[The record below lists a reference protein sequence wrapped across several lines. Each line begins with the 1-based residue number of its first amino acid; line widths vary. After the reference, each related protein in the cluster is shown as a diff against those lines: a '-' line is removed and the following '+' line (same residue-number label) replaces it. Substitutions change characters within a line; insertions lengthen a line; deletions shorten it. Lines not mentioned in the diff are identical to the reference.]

1 MSTEAL
7 IGAWV
12 AVGLSLLIYSFLY
25 KDNPFFKFA
34 EHIFVGVS
42 IGYLLTIT
50 YYQVMVNKLYLPMIQ
65 QGKWWL
71 LIPAFL
77 GLLMLSR
84 FIPPIAWL
92 SRISFAFLLGI
103 SSGLAIPRQISSF
116 ILQQVQGTIKP
127 LITVGENGVTITL
140 TNLNSLLI
148 LIGVVSVLFYFF
160 FSLEHTG
167 AVRRV
172 ARMGIYFLMVSFGA
186 AFGYTVMARMSLLI
200 GRLDELMLYAS
211 ASYGYA
217 TPLLVVAMII
227 GLMWWERKEA
237 GGIKR
242 RDKDGTNPTLNFYV
256 LRLRLLPL
264 LDPSC
269 WKLNRGP
276 SGR

>member
-1 MSTEAL
+1 MSTETL
-7 IGAWV
+7 VGAWV

-25 KDNPFFKFA
+25 KDNPFFKLA

-71 LIPAFL
+71 VIPAFL
-77 GLLMLSR
+77 GMLMLSR

-127 LITVGENGVTITL
+127 LITVGDSGVAVTL
-140 TNLNSLLI
+140 ANLNSLLI
-148 LIGVVSVLFYFF
+148 LIGVASVLFYFF
-160 FSLEHTG
+160 FSIEHTG
-167 AVRRV
+167 PVRRV
-172 ARMGIYFLMVSFGA
+172 ARIGIYFLMISFGA

-200 GRLDELMLYAS
+200 GRLDELVLYSS
-211 ASYGYA
+211 AAYGHA
-217 TPLLVVAMII
+217 TLVLLAAVIL
-227 GLMWWERKEA
+227 GLVWWERRQRPE
-237 GGIKR
+237 
-242 RDKDGTNPTLNFYV
+242 
-256 LRLRLLPL
+256 
-264 LDPSC
+264 S
-269 WKLNRGP
+269 
-276 SGR
+276 

>member
-1 MSTEAL
+1 MSTETL
-7 IGAWV
+7 VGAWV

-25 KDNPFFKFA
+25 KDNPFFKLA

-50 YYQVMVNKLYLPMIQ
+50 YYQVMVNKLYLPMMQ

-71 LIPAFL
+71 VIPAFL
-77 GLLMLSR
+77 GMLMLSR

-127 LITVGENGVTITL
+127 LVTVGDSGVTFTL
-140 TNLNSLLI
+140 ANLDSLLI

-160 FSLEHTG
+160 FSIEHTG
-167 AVRRV
+167 PVRRV
-172 ARMGIYFLMVSFGA
+172 ARIGIYFLMISFGA

-200 GRLDELMLYAS
+200 GRLDELVLYSS
-211 ASYGYA
+211 AAYGHA
-217 TPLLVVAMII
+217 TLVLLAAVIL
-227 GLMWWERKEA
+227 GLAWWERRQRPE
-237 GGIKR
+237 
-242 RDKDGTNPTLNFYV
+242 
-256 LRLRLLPL
+256 
-264 LDPSC
+264 S
-269 WKLNRGP
+269 
-276 SGR
+276 